1 MNSTYVQVIDRLDEL
16 TSEDSKY
23 VGDCEV
29 HCLICLKVL
38 NCLSGELQKKRCQ
51 VYLMLAF

>member
-1 MNSTYVQVIDRLDEL
+1 MNSTYVQVINRLDEL
-16 TSEDSKY
+16 ISENSKY

-38 NCLSGELQKKRCQ
+38 KCLSGELQKKGVR
-51 VYLMLAF
+51 FI